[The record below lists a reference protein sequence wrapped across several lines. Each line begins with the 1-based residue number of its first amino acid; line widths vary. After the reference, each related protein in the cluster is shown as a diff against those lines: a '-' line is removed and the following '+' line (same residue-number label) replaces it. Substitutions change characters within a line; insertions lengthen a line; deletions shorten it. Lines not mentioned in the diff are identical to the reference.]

1 MIEVHQVSKQF
12 ANHTALDGVSMV
24 VPQGSIFGLLG
35 PNGAGKTTLIRI
47 INRITTP
54 DSGWIHFDGRPMTSE
69 DIQRIGYLPEERG
82 LYKKMKVG
90 EQALYFAQL
99 RGLSHAEALKRLK
112 TWFIKFGIQNW
123 WDKKVEELS
132 KGMAQKIQFIIA
144 VLHEPEVLILDEPF
158 SGFDPVNTQIIKSEI
173 FALKEKGSTILLSTH
188 NMASVEEMCDQIAL
202 INRAKCVLTGSV
214 DELRRSYGAR
224 MYQFDIR
231 GNAYALA
238 SELADFGII
247 EEAQQLE
254 GGKARLVLRLHPQVS
269 VPGLLAKAY
278 EVPVEITG
286 FYEKM
291 PSMNDI
297 FMREVGADDSVKG
310 GHYGE

>member
-1 MIEVHQVSKQF
+1 
-12 ANHTALDGVSMV
+12 
-24 VPQGSIFGLLG
+24 
-35 PNGAGKTTLIRI
+35 
-47 INRITTP
+47 
-54 DSGWIHFDGRPMTSE
+54 
-69 DIQRIGYLPEERG
+69 
-82 LYKKMKVG
+82 MKVG

-99 RGLSHAEALKRLK
+99 RGMSHAEALSRLK
-112 TWFIKFGIQNW
+112 AWFIKFGIQNW

-132 KGMAQKIQFIIA
+132 KGMAQKVQFIIA

-158 SGFDPVNTQIIKSEI
+158 SGFDPVNTQLIKSEI

-202 INRAKCVLTGSV
+202 INKSKCVLTGAV

-269 VPGLLAKAY
+269 VPALLAKAY
-278 EVPVEITG
+278 EAPVEIAG

-297 FMREVGADDSVKG
+297 FMREVGADASVKG
-310 GHYGE
+310 GLYGE